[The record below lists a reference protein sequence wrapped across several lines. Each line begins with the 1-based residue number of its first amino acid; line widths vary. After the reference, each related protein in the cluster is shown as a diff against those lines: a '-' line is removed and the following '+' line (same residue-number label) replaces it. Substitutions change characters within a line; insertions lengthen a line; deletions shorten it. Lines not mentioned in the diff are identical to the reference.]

1 MLASDAGGEILTS
14 YAIALAALSLGPAGF
29 GILSASQAF
38 MDPFEAL
45 AGFGLS
51 SIAVTVAARRGG
63 GAGALRGALL
73 RLPGV
78 FAFLALPC
86 ATVAARCACARL
98 AFPLSALSGACAA
111 SSP

>member
-38 MDPFEAL
+38 MDPFESL

-63 GAGALRGALL
+63 GDRALRGALL
-73 RLPGV
+73 GAPA
-78 FAFLALPC
+78 AFSLLASLC
-86 ATVAARCACARL
+86 ALHAP
-98 AFPLSALSGACAA
+98 PLSSPPQPLS
-111 SSP
+111 PLPPHPP